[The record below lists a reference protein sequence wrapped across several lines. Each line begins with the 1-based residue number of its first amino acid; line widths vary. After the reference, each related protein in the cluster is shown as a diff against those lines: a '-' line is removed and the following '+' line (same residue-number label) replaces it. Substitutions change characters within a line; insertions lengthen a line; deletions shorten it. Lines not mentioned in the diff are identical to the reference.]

1 MTGSMPLGSGSCRFR
16 DPRPGPDRE
25 ITVHVHRPATFTG
38 DSPILMVMHGRL
50 RNGADY
56 RDYFVPDSERLG
68 FLVVAP
74 EFSEAQYPHPHAY
87 NYAEMLDADGKILP
101 RERWLFPVLEAVF
114 QDVRARAGSRRDRFF
129 LFGHSAGS
137 QLVHRLATF
146 GWLDSIER
154 AVTANAGF
162 YTVPVRGEAFPYGLD
177 GVPITDDDLRRVF
190 SRPLV
195 VQLGDADIE
204 NDQHLPREPGAMRQ
218 GPHRFA
224 RGLHYFAAAR
234 REAARLGVPLAWRLA
249 TVPGVAHSG
258 QQMAPHAARELCR

>member
-1 MTGSMPLGSGSCRFR
+1 MFPPGSSSYAFP
-16 DPRPGPDRE
+16 DPRPGIGRE
-25 ITVHVHRPATFTG
+25 MTVYVHRPGSYNA

-56 RDYFVPDSERLG
+56 RGYFVPDSERRG

-74 EFSEAQYPHPHAY
+74 EFPEAQYPHPHAY
-87 NYAEMLDADGKILP
+87 NYAEMLDADGKPLP

-114 QDVRARAGSRRDRFF
+114 NDVRSRVGSRRDRFF

-137 QLVHRLATF
+137 QLVHRLALF

-162 YTVPVRGEAFPYGLD
+162 YTVPVRGEPFPYGLD
-177 GVPITDDDLRRVF
+177 GMPMSETDLRAAF

-204 NDQHLPREPGAMRQ
+204 NDEHLPREPGAMRQ

-224 RGLHYFAAAR
+224 RGLHYFAAAK
-234 REAARLGVPLAWRLA
+234 REAVRLGVPFAWRLA